1 MVLFSAPHGQYIK
14 IEFRDRF
21 GMEASPNCEY
31 DRLEIRNGQHG
42 YSDLLTTLCGHNFP
56 QEIHST
62 DNYLWLRFVSD
73 ENIEYEGFKGVYTFL
88 RQASKLFTCGHTH
101 STLCS
106 LLQFTYPF
114 QSLVNLMMNKN

>member
-1 MVLFSAPHGQYIK
+1 
-14 IEFRDRF
+14 
-21 GMEASPNCEY
+21 MEASPNCEY

-73 ENIEYEGFKGVYTFL
+73 ETIEYEGFKGVYTFL
-88 RQASKLFTCGHTH
+88 RQASKLFTCGHTLLCAH
-101 STLCS
+101 CFNSLTLFY
-106 LLQFTYPF
+106 FTSKLA
-114 QSLVNLMMNKN
+114 QIDDE